1 MDAGEAVVA
10 AVVAHFLKPE
20 KYPLADST
28 TLLTVDGAGTL
39 AAGEVVGAA
48 AAGGCL
54 EGGGSV
60 FDRNIDKRPV
70 DGGKVEGAVESVLV
84 SVGVQSGKPFA
95 RMVLSSREGL
105 RGFSRGVVCD

>member
-1 MDAGEAVVA
+1 MDAGEAVV

-70 DGGKVEGAVESVLV
+70 DGGKVEGAVEEAEKEELEDGVLLV
-84 SVGVQSGKPFA
+84 A
-95 RMVLSSREGL
+95 TVLWL
-105 RGFSRGVVCD
+105 CVC

>member
-28 TLLTVDGAGTL
+28 TLLTVDGAGTS

-70 DGGKVEGAVESVLV
+70 DGGKVEGAVEEAEKEELEDGVLLV
-84 SVGVQSGKPFA
+84 A
-95 RMVLSSREGL
+95 TVLWL
-105 RGFSRGVVCD
+105 CVC

>member
-1 MDAGEAVVA
+1 MGAGEAVV

-28 TLLTVDGAGTL
+28 TLLTVDGAGTA
-39 AAGEVVGAA
+39 AAGEAATRAA

-70 DGGKVEGAVESVLV
+70 DGGEVEGAVEEAEIEELETAWEDGVLLV
-84 SVGVQSGKPFA
+84 VT
-95 RMVLSSREGL
+95 VLWL
-105 RGFSRGVVCD
+105 CVC